1 MVHSR
6 YYCTSRVGLE
16 LAYLRLL
23 LRFISALIHSPN
35 KVMNTNVKMLT
46 YFYTGYANRSNQKMK
61 YDVLETI
68 LDPWQRPMGLRSS

>member
-1 MVHSR
+1 
-6 YYCTSRVGLE
+6 
-16 LAYLRLL
+16 
-23 LRFISALIHSPN
+23 
-35 KVMNTNVKMLT
+35 MNTNVKMLT